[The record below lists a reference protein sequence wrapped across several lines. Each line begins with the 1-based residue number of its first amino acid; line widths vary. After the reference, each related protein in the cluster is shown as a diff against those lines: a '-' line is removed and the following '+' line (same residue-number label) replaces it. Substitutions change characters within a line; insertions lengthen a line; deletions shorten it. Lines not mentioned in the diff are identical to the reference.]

1 MLKKALIVLASIGL
15 LDAIYLTW
23 IKLANQV
30 AQCAGIGD
38 CEAVNSSPYSEIA
51 GIPIAL
57 LGAAAFLVM
66 LLVLLFEEHNE
77 ILRENGPLL
86 VVAISLVGVLY
97 SVYLTYLE
105 IFVIK
110 AICPYC
116 VLSALVL
123 VALLILSWRRLS
135 AQWDQV

>member
-1 MLKKALIVLASIGL
+1 LLKKALIVLASIGL
-15 LDAIYLTW
+15 LNAIYLTW

-38 CEAVNSSPYSEIA
+38 CEAVNSSPYSEIG

-57 LGAAAFLVM
+57 LGTSAFFVI
-66 LLVLLFEEHNE
+66 LLVLLFEERNE

-97 SVYLTYLE
+97 SLYLTYIE
-105 IFVIK
+105 IYVIK

-116 VLSALVL
+116 VLSALIL
-123 VALLILSWRRLS
+123 VALLILSWQRLR
-135 AQWDQV
+135 AQWGQA

>member
-1 MLKKALIVLASIGL
+1 MKKALIVLASIGL
-15 LDAIYLTW
+15 LNAIYLTW

-38 CEAVNSSPYSEIA
+38 CEAVNSSPYSEIG

-57 LGAAAFLVM
+57 LGTSAFFVI
-66 LLVLLFEEHNE
+66 LLVLLFEERNE

-97 SVYLTYLE
+97 SLYLTYIE
-105 IFVIK
+105 IYVIK

-116 VLSALVL
+116 VLSALIL
-123 VALLILSWRRLS
+123 VALLILSWQRLR
-135 AQWDQV
+135 AQWGQA

>member
-1 MLKKALIVLASIGL
+1 MKKALIVLSSIGL
-15 LDAIYLTW
+15 LNAFYLTW

-38 CEAVNSSPYSEIA
+38 CEAVNSSPYSEIG

-57 LGAAAFLVM
+57 LGAAAFLVI
-66 LLVLLFEEHNE
+66 LLVLLFEERNE
-77 ILRENGPLL
+77 TLRENGPLL
-86 VVAISLVGVLY
+86 VVAISLVGVFY

-105 IFVIK
+105 VYVIK

-123 VALLILSWRRLS
+123 VALLILSWQRLR
-135 AQWDQV
+135 AQWGQA